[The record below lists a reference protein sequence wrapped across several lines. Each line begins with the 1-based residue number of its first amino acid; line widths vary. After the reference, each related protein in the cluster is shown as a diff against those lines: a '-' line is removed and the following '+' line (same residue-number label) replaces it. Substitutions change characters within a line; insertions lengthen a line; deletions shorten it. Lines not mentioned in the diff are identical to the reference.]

1 MNNKKGD
8 CLQKTKQWLDHR
20 VDLSSYIEKV
30 SQDQINQLVFKL
42 ILLLPSSMIATDIRS
57 GFPLLI
63 SIERNRIKDIVL
75 QRISLLIEE
84 YALDLSDWHQL
95 NFIIDQSQ
103 KTIKKYY
110 QDHSLIDLDSIQ
122 VEINYFL
129 K

>member
-1 MNNKKGD
+1 M
-8 CLQKTKQWLDHR
+8 QKTKQWLDHR